1 MKLET
6 GITTNSKCSVSGR
19 RTLAKIRLAGFKNV
33 MLDQEGNRNLER
45 FISVAF
51 ENGLKVPF
59 IHMDSKGTE
68 ALWFDTS
75 KKEEYLSY
83 ARKTI
88 ETCGRHGIK
97 TVVMHASYEGIT
109 IPPNK
114 IGLESMNEIVKIAS
128 DNNVK
133 IALENT
139 DIEKHNLFE
148 FLLENIDSPNLGFC
162 FDSGHWNLYYPQ
174 TDLLGK
180 YGKKLMAV
188 HLHDNVGININ
199 EDGWKKDLHLLPFDG
214 TTDFNTVAEGIAKS
228 NYNGP
233 IMLES
238 RRKHKAKEY
247 RYCGIDEYEFL
258 RRAQE
263 RAEKISSMI
272 ESFREAK

>member
-19 RTLAKIRLAGFKNV
+19 RTLEKIRVAGFKNV

-68 ALWFDTS
+68 SLWFDTP
-75 KKEEYLSY
+75 KKDEYLDY

-88 ETCGRHGIK
+88 ETCGRNGIES
-97 TVVMHASYEGIT
+97 VVMHASYEGIT
-109 IPPNK
+109 IAPNK
-114 IGLESMNEIVKIAS
+114 IGLESMNEIVKMAS
-128 DNNVK
+128 NNNVK

-139 DIEKHNLFE
+139 DLETHNLFE
-148 FLLENIDSPNLGFC
+148 FLLENIDSQNLGFC
-162 FDSGHWNLYYPQ
+162 FDSGHWNLYMPQ
-174 TDLLGK
+174 VDLLGK
-180 YGKKLMAV
+180 YGKKLTAV
-188 HLHDNVGININ
+188 HLHDNVGISIQ

-214 TTDFNTVAEGIAKS
+214 TTDFNAVAKGIAKS
-228 NYNGP
+228 NYQGP

-238 RRKHKAKEY
+238 RRKHKAKEH
-247 RYCGIDEYEFL
+247 RYYGIDEYEFL
-258 RRAQE
+258 KRAHEKAE
-263 RAEKISSMI
+263 RLSSMI
-272 ESFREAK
+272 ES